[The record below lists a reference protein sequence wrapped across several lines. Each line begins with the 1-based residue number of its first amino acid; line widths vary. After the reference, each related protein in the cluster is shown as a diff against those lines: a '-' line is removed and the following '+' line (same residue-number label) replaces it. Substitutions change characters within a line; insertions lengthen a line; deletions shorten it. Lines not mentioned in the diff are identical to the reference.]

1 MGEVKIP
8 LWLENSFD
16 RERYLE
22 GEILEKQIRSV
33 EINALV
39 DSGATMLM
47 LPQEVVERLGLR
59 VRGKVIVNYADER
72 KEERPRAG
80 IVTVR
85 VGERDTDV
93 DCIVGQPNSEALV
106 GQIILEAMDLLIDC
120 TNQRLIPR
128 PESPYLPLLKL
139 K

>member
-1 MGEVKIP
+1 MGEVKVP
-8 LWLENSFD
+8 LWLENTFD
-16 RERYLE
+16 RERYLN
-22 GEILEKQIRSV
+22 GELLEEQIRAV
-33 EINALV
+33 EIKALV

-59 VRGKVIVNYADER
+59 MRGKVIVSYADER

-80 IVTVR
+80 VVTVR

-93 DCIVGQPNSEALV
+93 DCIIGQPNSEALV
-106 GQIILEAMDLLIDC
+106 GQIILEAMDLLVDC